1 MESWNLP
8 EGKVVTMK
16 YWKARDGKVV
26 RGKSGAR
33 GGIEPVL
40 LLAVYFVGVDVHRGG
55 TTGR

>member
-1 MESWNLP
+1 MEFWNLP

-40 LLAVYFVGVDVHRGG
+40 LLAVYFIGVDVYRG
-55 TTGR
+55 